1 MTQAISDVQP
11 HITPP
16 PKYGD
21 RQVMAKMFK
30 SGKSTCKPTNVTE
43 KSGMLMTNL
52 RSTRYFNSPCA
63 ECYATNRPPAT
74 EIPIETIHSSQPPR
88 GFLHERLSVACPQ
101 ALR

>member
-1 MTQAISDVQP
+1 
-11 HITPP
+11 
-16 PKYGD
+16 
-21 RQVMAKMFK
+21 MAKMFK